1 MQTLAA
7 HLTAWIDYPEEDVP
21 EVSQAELIATLSKQR
36 DTLDQLI
43 AGYGA
48 GAVLRRGV
56 DCVLLGRPNVGK
68 STLLN
73 LLAGFDRAIV
83 TPIAGTTRDVLEQA
97 VMLGDTG
104 IRLNLFDT
112 AGVRDVGEHGD
123 AVEAEG
129 IRRSWKKLEEAG
141 LVLAVFD
148 LAAPLNEED
157 LEIARRCQGRPALAI
172 LNKQDLAGQ
181 GEAFTAAQQQL
192 VPYFKAIT
200 PLTARDAASLQP
212 LCQAVAQRQPAAF
225 VSGGRP
231 TAGHRQPGPQRCRAV
246 QRPPAERRQGSPRCP
261 CRSPEQPGGRLWAG
275 CCRGVHQRC
284 TACPCPPDR

>member
-1 MQTLAA
+1 MKRLIPILLTCALA
-7 HLTAWIDYPEEDVP
+7 
-21 EVSQAELIATLSKQR
+21 
-36 DTLDQLI
+36 
-43 AGYGA
+43 
-48 GAVLRRGV
+48 
-56 DCVLLGRPNVGK
+56 LG
-68 STLLN
+68 
-73 LLAGFDRAIV
+73 LAGCGDFAPDPTQTPDAAADYSFDRTNFPALAGGSAQEPLAEAIAA
-83 TPIAGTTRDVLEQA
+83 I
-97 VMLGDTG
+97 MLGETREGVADLLSFGNTQEAWD
-104 IRLNLFDT
+104 RL
-112 AGVRDVGEHGD
+112 ASG
-123 AVEAEG
+123 
-129 IRRSWKKLEEAG
+129 EAG

-192 VPYFKAIT
+192 VPYFKAII

-212 LCQAVAQRQPAAF
+212 LCQAVAQL
-225 VSGGRP
+225 
-231 TAGHRQPGPQRCRAV
+231 HRQPGPQRCRAV

-284 TACPCPPDR
+284 AACPCPPDR